1 MPCSSGSQPS
11 NMFISAR
18 MTSLSVDSFFVMTG
32 AAQLFIPKPSVGV
45 WLANQSALIHYLIA
59 KYTMY

>member
-1 MPCSSGSQPS
+1 
-11 NMFISAR
+11 

-45 WLANQSALIHYLIA
+45 WLANQSALIHYLIV
-59 KYTMY
+59 KYRIY